1 MRLFDKFR
9 LCLVLIMLI
18 FTIKTIFLCIELEKE
33 FKKDIRNTKEEIL
46 LNHNFDKNEI
56 HFLLDY

>member
-1 MRLFDKFR
+1 
-9 LCLVLIMLI
+9 MLI